1 MPFSVKWALC
11 IFKQIMGAGR
21 GTDPNNLTQCS
32 GCCRMLRKNTGSQ
45 TRAQA
50 PLLYYRFV
58 THIGRLL
65 ITRCLKLAGVM
76 PMTLASSPAT
86 KHTQKLLCLGKL
98 EVSLEIAGNIQS
110 YLFNTSPINTLKQTG
125 TGKYYMGTAFQS
137 PNPQRKPF
145 NVCS

>member
-1 MPFSVKWALC
+1 MFFFFIYSLCARKMPFSVKWALC
-11 IFKQIMGAGR
+11 IFKQITGAGR

-65 ITRCLKLAGVM
+65 ITRCLKLVGVM

-98 EVSLEIAGNIQS
+98 EVPLEIAVAWQH
-110 YLFNTSPINTLKQTG
+110 TSLSVQHQPS
-125 TGKYYMGTAFQS
+125 KYFTA
-137 PNPQRKPF
+137 N
-145 NVCS
+145 NGHV